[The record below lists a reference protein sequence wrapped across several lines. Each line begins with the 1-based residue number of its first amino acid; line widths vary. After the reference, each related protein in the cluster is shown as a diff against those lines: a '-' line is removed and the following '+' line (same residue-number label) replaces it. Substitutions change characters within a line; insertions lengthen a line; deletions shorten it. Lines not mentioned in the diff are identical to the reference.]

1 VPRIAL
7 SYNIQLILW
16 GENPAHQI
24 GDQKT
29 LGKNGWDGNS
39 VRNMNTL
46 RGGIPTWMISEGFKR
61 KQILQYFYPDTY
73 EIQKA
78 NIQLIYLGYFW
89 KDWTPLDNANYSI
102 TNGLEVRSE
111 TGEKTGD
118 PYGIGA
124 LDEDWVTLNQMIK
137 YYKYGFGWTTE
148 SVNEEI
154 RRGRLSRS
162 DGIKIIEKYDG
173 MCDDKYIESFC
184 RYIEISKKAFWKNVE
199 RFVNKK
205 LFRKSFNK
213 WIKKFKVGISQ

>member
-1 VPRIAL
+1 
-7 SYNIQLILW
+7 
-16 GENPAHQI
+16 
-24 GDQKT
+24 
-29 LGKNGWDGNS
+29 
-39 VRNMNTL
+39 
-46 RGGIPTWMISEGFKR
+46 
-61 KQILQYFYPDTY
+61 
-73 EIQKA
+73 
-78 NIQLIYLGYFW
+78 
-89 KDWTPLDNANYSI
+89 
-102 TNGLEVRSE
+102 
-111 TGEKTGD
+111 
-118 PYGIGA
+118 
-124 LDEDWVTLNQMIK
+124 MIK